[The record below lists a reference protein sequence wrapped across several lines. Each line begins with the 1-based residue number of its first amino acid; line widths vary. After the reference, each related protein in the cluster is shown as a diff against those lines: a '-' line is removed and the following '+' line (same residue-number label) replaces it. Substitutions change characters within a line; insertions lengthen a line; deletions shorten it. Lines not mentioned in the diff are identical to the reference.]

1 MKKNELRLERKNK
14 ELSILSNVKEQYIA
28 NFFDLCSG
36 YIYKMDEYRQ
46 SLNKLLQNREL
57 DALRKKLKST
67 EIIDTELETLH
78 KNFDTVFL
86 TLYPTFVEDFNK
98 MLEVNEQ
105 ITLKSQDSLNLE
117 LRIYALIRMG
127 IQNNANIASFLHC
140 AVSTVYNYRSKIRN
154 KAIIDLRENFE
165 NEIMKI
171 GIE

>member
-1 MKKNELRLERKNK
+1 
-14 ELSILSNVKEQYIA
+14 
-28 NFFDLCSG
+28 
-36 YIYKMDEYRQ
+36 
-46 SLNKLLQNREL
+46 
-57 DALRKKLKST
+57 
-67 EIIDTELETLH
+67 
-78 KNFDTVFL
+78 
-86 TLYPTFVEDFNK
+86 